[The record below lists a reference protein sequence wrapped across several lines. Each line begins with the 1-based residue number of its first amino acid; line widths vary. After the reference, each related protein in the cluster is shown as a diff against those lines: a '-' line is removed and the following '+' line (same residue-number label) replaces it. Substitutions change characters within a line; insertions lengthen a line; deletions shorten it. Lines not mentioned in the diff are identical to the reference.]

1 MGAYN
6 FVKMRKSDLSAR
18 ARKLNKEALMVDI
31 HNHMMFEYAIRHAL
45 GEKNIFDTRY
55 APGFREGGIS
65 VIAASVGANSPCVCN
80 MTDDLVHGC
89 LEQIDMLRNDEDSS
103 GFRICESAADI
114 EECRRKEKIGI
125 LLAVEGARAFEG
137 IDREESLVLLRTF
150 YRLGVRSVCIVGG
163 GRTRFGSGMGDNR
176 SQAGLTSFGVSL
188 IEEMERLG
196 ILPDLT
202 HMNEGSFFDSL
213 EVAKKPVLVSHIG
226 VQAVCPNP
234 NNLSDERIKAIGANG
249 GVIGMEMVK
258 TEVEWEYAK
267 KKRPVTWENV
277 IRHIDHIAALIGID
291 HVGIGLDFDN
301 FDMVHNI
308 HRAMCPA
315 PGSIEGFYT
324 GVPLEDHMLDE
335 PNKPSDGW
343 VIAEYMVR
351 RGFTDEEIRK
361 VLGGNMMRLLKET
374 IG

>member
-1 MGAYN
+1 
-6 FVKMRKSDLSAR
+6 
-18 ARKLNKEALMVDI
+18 
-31 HNHMMFEYAIRHAL
+31 
-45 GEKNIFDTRY
+45 
-55 APGFREGGIS
+55 
-65 VIAASVGANSPCVCN
+65 
-80 MTDDLVHGC
+80 
-89 LEQIDMLRNDEDSS
+89 
-103 GFRICESAADI
+103 
-114 EECRRKEKIGI
+114 
-125 LLAVEGARAFEG
+125 
-137 IDREESLVLLRTF
+137 
-150 YRLGVRSVCIVGG
+150 
-163 GRTRFGSGMGDNR
+163 MGDNR

-202 HMNEGSFFDSL
+202 HMNAGSFFDSL
-213 EVAKKPVLVSHIG
+213 EVVKKPVLVSHIG

-351 RGFTDEEIRK
+351 HGFTDEEIRK